1 MSWWN
6 IDKSDVIGDRPA
18 DIVGDALASIAAMRR
33 SQDRPLPTLQET
45 VDAMAVALGRSSES
59 FMNDNG
65 HTSPPGVIVELSS
78 GIEIESRPEPVADD
92 ALVTAF
98 MGAFSEMADTYIS
111 RWGRRPRR
119 NEALYTVKFVLRPD
133 PSEYVADPPGEG
145 VTIKSVTAEWPTLN
159 LDQKGRRLAPATRST
174 QPG

>member
-6 IDKSDVIGDRPA
+6 IDKNDVIGDRPA
-18 DIVGDALASIAAMRR
+18 DIVGDAFAYIAQTRR
-33 SQDRPLPTLQET
+33 SQDRPLPTLQAT
-45 VDAMAVALGRSSES
+45 VDAMAVALGRSSGS
-59 FMNDNG
+59 FTNDND
-65 HTSPPGVIVELSS
+65 HTSPRVIVGLSS
-78 GIEIESRPEPVADD
+78 GIEIELRPEPVADD

-98 MGAFSEMADTYIS
+98 MGAFSEMVDTYIS

-145 VTIKSVTAEWPTLN
+145 VTIKSVTTEWLALDLSGRGLKLTPT
-159 LDQKGRRLAPATRST
+159 TRSS

>member
-18 DIVGDALASIAAMRR
+18 DIVGDAFAYIAQTRR

-45 VDAMAVALGRSSES
+45 VDALAVALGCSSGS
-59 FMNDNG
+59 FTNDNG
-65 HTSPPGVIVELSS
+65 HTSPPRVIVGLSS
-78 GIEIESRPEPVADD
+78 GIEIESRPEPVADE

-98 MGAFSEMADTYIS
+98 VGAFSGMTDTYIS
-111 RWGRRPRR
+111 RWGRRPRY

-145 VTIKSVTAEWPTLN
+145 VTIKSVAAEWSPLN
-159 LDQKGRRLAPATRST
+159 LDQRGLKLTPTTRSS
-174 QPG
+174 QSG

>member
-18 DIVGDALASIAAMRR
+18 DIVGDAFASIAQTRR
-33 SQDRPLPTLQET
+33 SQDQPLPTLQET
-45 VDAMAVALGRSSES
+45 VDAIAVALGRSSGS
-59 FMNDNG
+59 FTNDKG
-65 HTSPPGVIVELSS
+65 HTSPPRVIVELSS
-78 GIEIESRPEPVADD
+78 GIEIESRQEPIADD
-92 ALVTAF
+92 ALVMAF
-98 MGAFSEMADTYIS
+98 VSAFSEVADTYIS

-133 PSEYVADPPGEG
+133 PSEYVADPPRAG
-145 VTIKSVTAEWPTLN
+145 VTIKSVMAQWSALD
-159 LDQKGRRLAPATRST
+159 LDQRGRKLVPTTRSN